1 MILPAFSKIP
11 ILWKTRS
18 SFAFPLRAGYKKGD
32 PPLFPFCFNDNTNR
46 QKHFLCLLKNKRRG
60 GMGAVSASRQSAKQ
74 TAGCLWYGECG
85 SGSCRPDD
93 LRDALAALAPSA
105 TQTGDAIRTLAATV
119 GAATT
124 GLGAGSAPPVLF
136 QTVRTGRTGR
146 IARARAGPPRPA
158 VAVAVPRRVGSVR
171 SVEGR
176 LGRNEPRRNGRAAV
190 AGGAIRGGPD
200 HERRRVADQ
209 PARARRRWRP
219 LVERLAQRRSD
230 QPTQRQA
237 RGVRSVAALA
247 RCGSHSSS
255 RASSSS
261 RPLTLRPS

>member
-1 MILPAFSKIP
+1 MVPRDDAKPPPRGVPAGLLAGRRPHGGAERRCDRVRAPSRP
-11 ILWKTRS
+11 SRHRPTRS
-18 SFAFPLRAGYKKGD
+18 RRRRSRAG
-32 PPLFPFCFNDNTNR
+32 
-46 QKHFLCLLKNKRRG
+46 
-60 GMGAVSASRQSAKQ
+60 
-74 TAGCLWYGECG
+74 
-85 SGSCRPDD
+85 
-93 LRDALAALAPSA
+93 LRS
-105 TQTGDAIRTLAATV
+105 
-119 GAATT
+119 
-124 GLGAGSAPPVLF
+124 SS
-136 QTVRTGRTGR
+136 TGRTGR

-158 VAVAVPRRVGSVR
+158 VAVAVPRRVGGVR

-176 LGRNEPRRNGRAAV
+176 LGRDEPRRNGHAAV

-237 RGVRSVAALA
+237 RGVRSVAAVA